1 MKKEMDTSKLLMYSK
16 DKDGNLSD
24 EFLLDEEPY
33 MSDAMENMTRKK
45 LKEIGYS
52 DEKIERAIN
61 IMKNY

>member
-1 MKKEMDTSKLLMYSK
+1 MKKDIDTSKLLMYAE
-16 DKDGNLSD
+16 DKDGNISD
-24 EFLLDEEPY
+24 EFLLEEEHHV
-33 MSDAMENMTRKK
+33 SDTMINMTRRK

>member
-1 MKKEMDTSKLLMYSK
+1 MKKDIDTSKLLMYSK

-24 EFLLDEEPY
+24 EFLLEEEHHV
-33 MSDAMENMTRKK
+33 SDVMVNMTRRK

>member
-1 MKKEMDTSKLLMYSK
+1 MDTSKLLMYSK